1 MRGFFPNG
9 SKLAISSMLVC
20 YSFPTV
26 PKHWRD
32 CEKNQEKQKEDIWG
46 NKLKKRKR
54 GKKNL
59 ECTLIHTL
67 FTIYMPYRLPCAP
80 FYWSKNKMNAF
91 TQLRVSMSGLVYT
104 FYHLYN
110 MVWARKFRLLR
121 QCKCIQSGFNANII
135 VDWWTHKPLVIFT
148 HLH

>member
-67 FTIYMPYRLPCAP
+67 FTIYRPYRLPCAP
-80 FYWSKNKMNAF
+80 FYWSKKKKWTPSPNCGSPWADWFILF
-91 TQLRVSMSGLVYT
+91 TISITWFGLVNFG
-104 FYHLYN
+104 FYDNVNVFKVALTPT
-110 MVWARKFRLLR
+110 L
-121 QCKCIQSGFNANII
+121 
-135 VDWWTHKPLVIFT
+135 
-148 HLH
+148 